1 MEIKQDYLK
10 NEITESKWNI
20 YKLKDIIKA
29 SKKGKI
35 PEYIEGNEGNILLDI
50 KYLENRVL
58 EKIVSNRVD
67 TQETDILILWD
78 GSQAGK
84 VFTNCKGVLGSTL
97 MSISLECG
105 FDHNYVYQYLRA
117 HLKTIQKNWREGSG
131 IPHVSKNFFNYFQ
144 ILIPNDI
151 KEQQKIAEI
160 LSTVD
165 EQIDQTDQLI
175 EKTKELKKGLM
186 QQLLTKGIGHT
197 EFKHSEIGEIP
208 VAWEVKTLQHILN
221 KIVGGGTPSRKNSN
235 FYIGSIPW
243 VTVKDM
249 KGDLYQGT
257 AQESINEEAVNKSST
272 NLISAGNVI
281 IATRM
286 ALGRAFINTRDI
298 AINQDLKALYLNK
311 EVIYNPYF
319 LYWYLSN
326 AKMIETLGSGTTV
339 KGIRVEQ
346 LTKIK
351 IVIPPME
358 EQRKIAEILSSVDE
372 EIEGYQEEKVKYEEL
387 KKGLMQQLL
396 TGKKRVRV

>member
-1 MEIKQDYLK
+1 MEVKSEFKKTEAGYIPVDWTANSLNDISEINKGKQLSKLDMLGGEYYVLNGGQVPSGYHNTFNTPENTISISEGGNSCGFVKFNKEKFWSGGHNYTLSLRENINILFLYHYLK
-10 NEITESKWNI
+10 YKENI
-20 YKLKDIIKA
+20 IMSLRVGSGLPNIQKKA
-29 SKKGKI
+29 LQNF
-35 PEYIEGNEGNILLDI
+35 Y
-50 KYLENRVL
+50 
-58 EKIVSNRVD
+58 
-67 TQETDILILWD
+67 
-78 GSQAGK
+78 
-84 VFTNCKGVLGSTL
+84 
-97 MSISLECG
+97 ISLPP
-105 FDHNYVYQYLRA
+105 L
-117 HLKTIQKNWREGSG
+117 
-131 IPHVSKNFFNYFQ
+131 
-144 ILIPNDI
+144 

-165 EQIDQTDQLI
+165 EQIGQTDQLI
-175 EKTKELKKGLM
+175 QKTKELKKGLM

-208 VAWEVKTLQHILN
+208 VEWEVKELKKVLE
-221 KIVGGGTPSRKNSN
+221 KVVGGGTPSRKNSN

-326 AKMIETLGSGTTV
+326 AKMIESLGSGTTV

-358 EQRKIAEILSSVDE
+358 EQRKIAEILSSIDE
-372 EIEGYQEEKVKYEEL
+372 EIDGYQKEKAKYEEL

-396 TGKKRVRV
+396 TGKKRVKV